1 MTSHACCLRL
11 SVGCCYD
18 YEKPVEPNELSAAVL
33 REPAILLM
41 ENSVAYSAELYPGSS
56 ILKKNLF
63 KEERSDGHVS
73 IQLLRPSMRASC
85 HLDRLLTAAP
95 IS

>member
-56 ILKKNLF
+56 ILKKICSKKRGVMGMLVY
-63 KEERSDGHVS
+63 SYYGQVCA
-73 IQLLRPSMRASC
+73 L
-85 HLDRLLTAAP
+85 AA
-95 IS
+95 IWTGC